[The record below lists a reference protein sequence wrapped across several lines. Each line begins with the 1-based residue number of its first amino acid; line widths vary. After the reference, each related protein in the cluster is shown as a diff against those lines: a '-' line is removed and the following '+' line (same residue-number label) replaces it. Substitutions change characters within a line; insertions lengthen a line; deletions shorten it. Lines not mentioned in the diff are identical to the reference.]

1 MTPAMSCQASWLR
14 LAGNEVPK
22 ASSVNRN
29 ANQSYERSIPAG
41 QSLLELSKPTV
52 AGSKGSDI
60 SAELARWKVEQPTW
74 DGTQ

>member
-1 MTPAMSCQASWLR
+1 MQTRAT
-14 LAGNEVPK
+14 
-22 ASSVNRN
+22 
-29 ANQSYERSIPAG
+29 ERSIPAG

-60 SAELARWKVEQPTW
+60 SAELARWKVEQQTW

>member
-1 MTPAMSCQASWLR
+1 MKCLR
-14 LAGNEVPK
+14 LVLSIAMQTR
-22 ASSVNRN
+22 AT
-29 ANQSYERSIPAG
+29 ERSIPAG